1 MRRTAGGTRIDGR
14 PNPGEEGVKHK
25 GMVGALLVVG
35 VGVVLGVTV
44 FRSDSAEAAKARE
57 RATDPL
63 VGTWDTGPIPVQKL
77 RAALRSAGYTN
88 ANVTKMFHEFGIV
101 KAQEFRLRFYR
112 QGGAPFQLGNG
123 WDPSQQQPGP
133 NDGDHGPYKLLPNH
147 RFVVSGVDPP
157 TDKNRAV
164 FSYSVTGKILRL
176 RLVSLSEPAFSAA
189 EVAFD
194 RMAHRAQV
202 AFPFRKIY

>member
-1 MRRTAGGTRIDGR
+1 MKLSKRSRAGSAAFFTA
-14 PNPGEEGVKHK
+14 
-25 GMVGALLVVG
+25 VGLVALTLLVPTA
-35 VGVVLGVTV
+35 LGVSEPSIAFSKTADTA
-44 FRSDSAEAAKARE
+44 S
-57 RATDPL
+57 DPL
-63 VGTWDTGPIPVQKL
+63 LGTWDTGPIPVQKL
-77 RAALRSAGYTN
+77 RAALLSAGYTN
-88 ANVTKMFHEFGIV
+88 ANVTKMFHELGIV

-123 WDPSQQQPGP
+123 WDPSQQRPGP

-176 RLVSLSEPAFSAA
+176 PSA
-189 EVAFD
+189 
-194 RMAHRAQV
+194 
-202 AFPFRKIY
+202 